1 MTPHLI
7 HIGLP
12 KAGSTYLQHWFA
24 AHPQLA
30 YRHRGIAGFRDV
42 DAIAAAAT
50 VAGPEIRCRVTSWEV
65 LSAPSADAGS
75 GNAAIDYDR
84 SGRASIAEEQ
94 ARVCEI
100 LADLHP
106 RALILIVTR
115 GFRSAILSGYSQFVR
130 TGGSEDIG
138 ALLKPPRRDY
148 PWCYDRL
155 IGMYR
160 AAFGRDQ
167 VIVLPFELLRDDPG
181 RFLGELERRLGLD
194 RFAFSSPPANVSA
207 SPAELAWYP
216 AMTRA
221 IRRMPFAGGRIA
233 RLYGRL
239 LYRRRLAPVARL
251 LQRISRRPPV
261 TAELIGQEFLD
272 QFKGQAEVLRD
283 EPLYQPYLAEYLL

>member
-1 MTPHLI
+1 MIPHLI

-30 YRHRGIAGFRDV
+30 YCHRGIAGFRDV

-50 VAGPEIRCRVTSWEV
+50 APHPEIRCRVTSWEV
-65 LSAPSADAGS
+65 LSAPSPDAGS
-75 GNAAIDYDR
+75 GSVEIDYDR

-94 ARVCEI
+94 ARACDT
-100 LADLHP
+100 LAALYP

-130 TGGSEDIG
+130 TGGSEDIDE
-138 ALLKPPRRDY
+138 LLKLPARDY
-148 PWCYDRL
+148 PWCYNGL
-155 IGMYR
+155 IGRYR
-160 AAFGRDQ
+160 TAFGRDK
-167 VIVLPFELLRDDPG
+167 VIVLPFELLRDDPQ
-181 RFLGELERRLGLD
+181 RFLGEIERRLGLD
-194 RFAFSSPPANVSA
+194 RFAFVSPPANVSA

-221 IRRMPFAGGRIA
+221 VRRTPFARGRIA

-239 LYRRRLAPVARL
+239 LYRRHLAPMARL
-251 LQRISRRPPV
+251 FQRISPRVPV
-261 TAELIGQEFLD
+261 TAELIGDTFLD
-272 QFKGQAEVLRD
+272 QFRGQAEVLRD
-283 EPLYQPYLAEYLL
+283 EPLYQPYLADYLL